1 MPLTTRPFDVAEYL
15 TDDEM
20 ISEYLTDAFED
31 DDDPRGVG
39 RALGDVV
46 RAKSSVQQLAAT
58 TGLAEEELRRA
69 FAGDC
74 VLDLAKILKLLHALG
89 IKLSASVTN
98 DTSVAA

>member
-1 MPLTTRPFDVAEYL
+1 
-15 TDDEM
+15 
-20 ISEYLTDAFED
+20 
-31 DDDPRGVG
+31 
-39 RALGDVV
+39 
-46 RAKSSVQQLAAT
+46 VQQLAAT